1 MPLLSAK
8 LTCDVVS
15 LPEGGNATSD
25 AISGLDDDDLHA
37 KRFELLSC
45 GQAGN
50 SGSDNEHF
58 SGRLRHRED
67 PFVDAEVDVPVP
79 FQKRMNPENDNL
91 STQKTS

>member
-1 MPLLSAK
+1 M
-8 LTCDVVS
+8 S

-37 KRFELLSC
+37 ERLELLSR

-50 SGSDNEHF
+50 SGSNDEHF

-67 PFVDAEVDVPVP
+67 PFVDAEVDVAVP
-79 FQKRMNPENDNL
+79 FQKRMNPENDKL
-91 STQKTS
+91 

>member
-1 MPLLSAK
+1 M
-8 LTCDVVS
+8 S

-37 KRFELLSC
+37 ERLELLSR

-67 PFVDAEVDVPVP
+67 PFVDAEVDVAVP
-79 FQKRMNPENDNL
+79 FQKRMNPENDKL
-91 STQKTS
+91 STQSNILTSDI